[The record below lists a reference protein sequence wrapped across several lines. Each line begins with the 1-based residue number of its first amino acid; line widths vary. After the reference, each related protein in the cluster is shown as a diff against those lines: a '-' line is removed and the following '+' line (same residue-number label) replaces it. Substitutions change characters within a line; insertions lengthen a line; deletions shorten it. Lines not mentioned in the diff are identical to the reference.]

1 MGHRKKEN
9 LDRET
14 ELSNCNFVKTV
25 LMLIVV
31 LYHSIAFW
39 GGGWFTKNPAIAS
52 QGLKLLTGWLNT
64 FHIYGFT
71 LVSGYIFYY
80 IKYEKGGYQDFR
92 AFAGNKAKRL
102 LIPYVF
108 IAAIWVIPIQCIF
121 TPFDLA
127 EVVKNYVLAVSPS
140 QLWFLIM
147 LFVVFVLFWLLSDFF
162 AKHTVWGMAAVLG
175 LYGVGLVAGTKI
187 PNIFSIWTALQYL
200 SYFWL
205 GFKLRQYGTTIIRK
219 ISAVLWILVSIGLFA
234 LTRYL
239 SGMSG
244 LICKVL
250 TIGFTYGTNLVG
262 ALMAFVVLQKL
273 ADKVKWNGKLFALFS
288 KRSMAVYLIYQQVIY
303 FIIYLLNGLVNPYLN
318 AAINF
323 VGAMSISLLLAS
335 VLMKFRATRFL
346 IGEK

>member
-1 MGHRKKEN
+1 MGQGKTGN
-9 LDRET
+9 LDRQT

-52 QGLKLLTGWLNT
+52 QGLKTLTGWLNT

-80 IKYEKGGYQDFR
+80 IKYEKGGYQDFCS
-92 AFAGNKAKRL
+92 FVSNKAKRL

-108 IAAIWVIPIQCIF
+108 IAAIWAAPIQCLF
-121 TPFDLA
+121 LHYDLPT
-127 EVVKNYVLAVSPS
+127 VVKNYVLAVSPS
-140 QLWFLIM
+140 QLWFLTM
-147 LFVVFVLFWLLSDFF
+147 LFVVFVLFWLLSDYFT
-162 AKHTVWGMAAVLG
+162 KHTFGGLVVVLG

-187 PNIFSIWTALQYL
+187 PNYFSIFTALRYL
-200 SYFWL
+200 SFFWL
-205 GFKLRQYGTTIIRK
+205 GFKLRQHGTSIVWK
-219 ISAVLWILVSIGLFA
+219 IPALLWILASVGLFA
-234 LTRYL
+234 LTRFLGGRSGIVFTVINIGL
-239 SGMSG
+239 SF
-244 LICKVL
+244 L
-250 TIGFTYGTNLVG
+250 TSVVG

-273 ADKVKWNGKLFALFS
+273 AVKIKWNGTVFACFS
-288 KRSMAVYLIYQQVIY
+288 KHSMVVYLLHQQVIY
-303 FIIYLLNGLVNPYLN
+303 FFIYFLNGLVNPYLH

-323 VGAMSISLLLAS
+323 VGAMSISLMLAS
-335 VLMKFRATRFL
+335 VLLKFRATRFL